1 MRDQA
6 RGERPDETVTVPIGR
21 RSLTATR
28 RHDGVIAARGIVYA
42 HADRFGH
49 PELVAPAG
57 DARAAGPQ
65 CPQVPGPLEAMLG
78 GGDIPMHEDCLS
90 LSVWTPGLDGTRP
103 VLVWIH
109 GGAFVTGTGAMPWY
123 DGGALATRG
132 DVVVVSLNYRLG
144 ALGFLGDR
152 NCGMWDQITALEWVR
167 EHISH
172 FGGDPS
178 AVTVFGESAGGSAV
192 VTLLAAPAAEGLFR
206 AAWAMSPSLRQL
218 RTTTRADEVGERVLR
233 LTQVRDLDELR
244 HVDLPTLLDAQGE
257 ILRDRVAGFDAF
269 APTAG
274 VDGLPPS
281 ITEAAAANPVPLVL
295 GTTRDEMLLFAAM
308 DPASSSLDADGVRE
322 RVRGIIGD
330 GVDDMLAAYR
340 RHRPDAT
347 PVQLLSAV
355 TTDQTFRV
363 PAQRLAE
370 RRVAHGHAT
379 WSTWFTWPSPAFG
392 GLGACHG
399 LDIPF
404 AFHNLDRPGVTRFTG
419 DAAERVAV
427 ADGHADALLAFA
439 RDGRAPWRPHT
450 ADDRP
455 TLRIDVDTREIPDP
469 EPDLRDLW
477 GDGPAGA

>member
-1 MRDQA
+1 M
-6 RGERPDETVTVPIGR
+6 PIGR
-21 RSLTATR
+21 RSLTAWR
-28 RHDGVIAARGIVYA
+28 RNNGVIAAHGIVYA
-42 HADRFGH
+42 HADRFER
-49 PELVAPAG
+49 PELVTPVG
-57 DARAAGPQ
+57 DARQPGPQ

-78 GGDIPMHEDCLS
+78 GGDIPMDEDCLS
-90 LSVWTPGLDGTRP
+90 LSVWTPRLDGARP
-103 VLVWIH
+103 VLVWVH

-123 DGGALATRG
+123 DGGALASRG
-132 DVVVVSLNYRLG
+132 DVVVVSVNYRLG
-144 ALGFLGDR
+144 ALGFIGDR
-152 NCGMWDQITALEWVR
+152 NCGVWDQITALEWVQ
-167 EHISH
+167 ENISH

-178 AVTVFGESAGGSAV
+178 AVTVFGESAGGSSV
-192 VTLLAAPAAEGLFR
+192 VTLLAAPAAHGLFR

-218 RTTTRADEVGERVLR
+218 RSSTRADEVAERMFSLCGA
-233 LTQVRDLDELR
+233 TSLDELR
-244 HVDLPTLLDAQGE
+244 HVDLETLLGAQAE
-257 ILRDRVAGFDAF
+257 VLRDRVAGFDAF

-274 VDGLPPS
+274 TDGLPAS
-281 ITEAAAANPVPLVL
+281 ITAAAAANPVPLVL

-322 RVRGIIGD
+322 RVRTIAGND
-330 GVDDMLAAYR
+330 ADDMLAAYR

-370 RRVAHGHAT
+370 QRVAASHST

-419 DAAERVAV
+419 DAADRVAV

-439 RDGRAPWRPHT
+439 RDGRAPWRAHT
-450 ADDRP
+450 TDDRP
-455 TLRIDVDTREIPDP
+455 TLRIDVDTREIPEP
-469 EPDLRDLW
+469 EPDLRGLW